1 MSELRK
7 LNLNEKPLT
16 IGMLPSSYLISLT
29 AEEQNLIIGKKIDEI
44 ICFINNLFQDK
55 LSTIIQNY
63 VNKEFNNI
71 MLNSMYIAETETLV
85 LYLENK
91 EE

>member
-7 LNLNEKPLT
+7 LNLNQKPLT

>member
-16 IGMLPSSYLISLT
+16 IGMLPSSYLIALT

-71 MLNSMYIAETETLV
+71 MLNSMYITETETLV

>member
-7 LNLNEKPLT
+7 LNLNKKPLT